1 MIPLASAPSLY
12 NQKTPPLKPMKV
24 VGKSEIVE
32 EVTTFKILLKPGR
45 TLSFKSGDLLAIY
58 PDNDHKE
65 RFYSIGKVD
74 GAIQLV
80 VKLYENGSGSGFLYK
95 LKEGQE
101 IKARIVKK
109 L

>member
-1 MIPLASAPSLY
+1 
-12 NQKTPPLKPMKV
+12 MKV

-32 EVTTFKILLKPGR
+32 EVTTFKILLNPGR

-80 VKLYENGSGSGFLYK
+80 VKLYENGLGSGFLYK

-101 IKARIVKK
+101 IKARIVKTLNSIYLRK
-109 L
+109 QIKWR

>member
-1 MIPLASAPSLY
+1 MIVLQLSLQNAAKQWSYETMIPLASAPSLY

-65 RFYSIGKVD
+65 RFYSIGK
-74 GAIQLV
+74 
-80 VKLYENGSGSGFLYK
+80 
-95 LKEGQE
+95 
-101 IKARIVKK
+101 
-109 L
+109 